1 MKMTEY
7 WILCFKTVCQID
19 THYYLAYTHHS
30 ISAGKPKGYQDPQVL
45 FKMYSSNL
53 VESEWLTPDQVDFS
67 FSHLQDD
74 EIISRIRAE
83 KRQAEISEEQDI
95 VDARDAYFDKRMR
108 FFERFTK
115 EPIKKMLIEA
125 EVPGA
130 FKSLKLQPLIR
141 FAAKSNYKIEGHDA
155 DVPYAGKVLK
165 YFNEDGSRKSFGSS
179 SRVARKGV
187 RVGDMWVDVTSDF
200 EDELEDHNGVDGHVS
215 KASHHTLEDATVVS
229 SSTSGLPG
237 ATTLTLIQEGTD
249 SMPTAMDAESQIKTP
264 CQIQQ
269 SAAPGSSHKALE
281 DAAVEPAALVDSSST
296 SGLPSATT
304 ATPMQEDADLMPTAM
319 DAKSQVKTPCQ
330 IQQNAAP
337 GSSRKALEDAAVEP
351 TAVMDS
357 SSTSG
362 LPGASIFTL
371 EDAAVEPTGADSIP
385 TAMAPVVSSSTSGSP
400 GATTVAVT
408 LGDVDSKG
416 KRESDNASKQTKQ
429 EDRGTC
435 YFGQLVS
442 QQRFYL

>member
-19 THYYLAYTHHS
+19 THYYLAYTHRS

-187 RVGDMWVDVTSDF
+187 RVGDMWVDVTSNF
-200 EDELEDHNGVDGHVS
+200 EDELEDHDGVDGHVS

-237 ATTLTLIQEGTD
+237 ATTFTLIQEGTD
-249 SMPTAMDAESQIKTP
+249 SMPTAMD
-264 CQIQQ
+264 
-269 SAAPGSSHKALE
+269 AAPGSSHKALE

-319 DAKSQVKTPCQ
+319 DAESQVKTPCQ

-337 GSSRKALEDAAVEP
+337 GSSRKA
-351 TAVMDS
+351 
-357 SSTSG
+357 
-362 LPGASIFTL
+362 L

>member
-19 THYYLAYTHHS
+19 THYYLAYTHRS

-95 VDARDAYFDKRMR
+95 VDARDAYFDKRMW

-187 RVGDMWVDVTSDF
+187 RVGDVWVDDTSDF

-237 ATTLTLIQEGTD
+237 ATTFTLIQEGTD
-249 SMPTAMDAESQIKTP
+249 SMPTAMDA
-264 CQIQQ
+264 
-269 SAAPGSSHKALE
+269 APGSSHKL
-281 DAAVEPAALVDSSST
+281 
-296 SGLPSATT
+296 
-304 ATPMQEDADLMPTAM
+304 
-319 DAKSQVKTPCQ
+319 
-330 IQQNAAP
+330 
-337 GSSRKALEDAAVEP
+337 
-351 TAVMDS
+351 
-357 SSTSG
+357 
-362 LPGASIFTL
+362 
-371 EDAAVEPTGADSIP
+371 
-385 TAMAPVVSSSTSGSP
+385 
-400 GATTVAVT
+400 
-408 LGDVDSKG
+408 
-416 KRESDNASKQTKQ
+416 
-429 EDRGTC
+429 
-435 YFGQLVS
+435 
-442 QQRFYL
+442 

>member
-19 THYYLAYTHHS
+19 THYYLAYTHRS

-45 FKMYSSNL
+45 FKMYSSNQ
-53 VESEWLTPDQVDFS
+53 VESVWLTPDQVDFS
-67 FSHLQDD
+67 FSHVQDD

-83 KRQAEISEEQDI
+83 KRQAEISEEQNI

-115 EPIKKMLIEA
+115 GPIKKMLIEA

-130 FKSLKLQPLIR
+130 FKSLNLQPLIR

-187 RVGDMWVDVTSDF
+187 RVGDMWVDDTSDF
-200 EDELEDHNGVDGHVS
+200 EDELEDHDGVDGHVS
-215 KASHHTLEDATVVS
+215 KASHHTLEDATVV
-229 SSTSGLPG
+229 
-237 ATTLTLIQEGTD
+237 
-249 SMPTAMDAESQIKTP
+249 
-264 CQIQQ
+264 
-269 SAAPGSSHKALE
+269 
-281 DAAVEPAALVDSSST
+281 SSST

-319 DAKSQVKTPCQ
+319 DAESQVKTPCQ

-351 TAVMDS
+351 AALVDS

-435 YFGQLVS
+435 YIG
-442 QQRFYL
+442 

>member
-1 MKMTEY
+1 M
-7 WILCFKTVCQID
+7 CFKTVCQID

-187 RVGDMWVDVTSDF
+187 RIGNMWVDDTSDF

-237 ATTLTLIQEGTD
+237 ATTFTLIQEGTD
-249 SMPTAMDAESQIKTP
+249 SMPTAMDAE
-264 CQIQQ
+264 
-269 SAAPGSSHKALE
+269 
-281 DAAVEPAALVDSSST
+281 
-296 SGLPSATT
+296 LPK
-304 ATPMQEDADLMPTAM
+304 P
-319 DAKSQVKTPCQ
+319 
-330 IQQNAAP
+330 N
-337 GSSRKALEDAAVEP
+337 
-351 TAVMDS
+351 
-357 SSTSG
+357 
-362 LPGASIFTL
+362 
-371 EDAAVEPTGADSIP
+371 
-385 TAMAPVVSSSTSGSP
+385 
-400 GATTVAVT
+400 
-408 LGDVDSKG
+408 
-416 KRESDNASKQTKQ
+416 
-429 EDRGTC
+429 
-435 YFGQLVS
+435 
-442 QQRFYL
+442 